1 MTTVRS
7 VARYIVILLLLSAYG
22 ASAQKAAEIAVRANV
37 KDNII
42 QLRWVVNT
50 AMAWKQGNKY
60 GVKVERY
67 TVVRNG
73 EILDVPEKV
82 VLTPTPLKPQ
92 PLNNWQSLATSN
104 NYAAIIAQALYGEHF
119 NMTDQHG
126 KGISQVIALAQE
138 QEQRYLVSMYAADMC
153 YPAAKMAGWGIEDN
167 TAKKGERYLYRII
180 SAVPEKTLAITS
192 GSVYVSLADVA
203 TLPKPQ
209 ELTGVF
215 GDHAVLL
222 TWNYGLLSNVYN
234 AYYLEKS
241 DDGENF
247 KRLSDIPL
255 TNMNSHN
262 GKPVERMF
270 YTDSLR
276 DNISSAYYRLVGVTS
291 FSEEGPP
298 SEPIQGKGTTRLTYV
313 PHITRSVPD
322 DKGVL
327 TVDWEFDDRGDA
339 QISHFE
345 LQRSD
350 DAKGPFV
357 PVRKNIAPGT
367 RTVTYDSLQA
377 SNYLVIAAVPQDGEP
392 TLSFPVLVQPTD
404 TIPPAPPE
412 ALIGVVDTLGVVRLS
427 WKANTEKDIYGY
439 RIYRA
444 QTQGEEMIP
453 LTDVAVLKNEY
464 VDTINVRNLN
474 TKVYYAVTALDK
486 RYNQS
491 DKSEVATLQ
500 KPELVPPSTP
510 VIIDYKLTNRAI
522 VLEWACGREENLGE
536 VRLFRQ
542 ERGQEQKLLVS
553 FTDFTKTIF
562 KDSTIQADR
571 YYSYSMVSVTGGGL
585 KSAVSPVVTVQ
596 APALSGEQDKIT
608 EFTGNFNRKSQ
619 QVELRW
625 KQAVPDIRQLEIY
638 RNENGQGFMLFK
650 VLKGFELSLNDAQ
663 VKPGVSYE
671 YMIRAVLQ
679 NGRNGAVV
687 KTTVGVK

>member
-1 MTTVRS
+1 MEVRI
-7 VARYIVILLLLSAYG
+7 VKLYIGLILLLSAG
-22 ASAQKAAEIAVRANV
+22 SVSAQAPAAISVKANV
-37 KDNII
+37 NENTI

-50 AMAWKQGNKY
+50 AMAWKQSNKY

-73 EILDVPEKV
+73 EMLAQPEKV
-82 VLTPTPLKPQ
+82 LLTPTALKPQ
-92 PLNNWQSLATSN
+92 PLNNWEKLATSN
-104 NYAAIIAQALYGEHF
+104 NYAAVIAQALYGHHF

-153 YPAAKMAGWGIEDN
+153 YPAALLAGWGIEDN
-167 TAKKGERYLYRII
+167 TVKKGERYLYRII
-180 SAVPEKTLAITS
+180 PAVPEKVLKIAT
-192 GSVYVSLADVA
+192 GSVYIGLADVA
-203 TLPKPQ
+203 KLPKPQ
-209 ELTGVF
+209 ELAGVF
-215 GDHAVLL
+215 GDETVLL
-222 TWNYGLLSNVYN
+222 TWNYGVLSTVYN
-234 AYYLEKS
+234 AYYIEKS
-241 DDGENF
+241 YDGTNF
-247 KRLSDIPL
+247 KRLTDIPL

-262 GKPVERMF
+262 GKPVDRMF

-276 DNISSAYYRLVGVTS
+276 DNNSKAYYRVVGITS
-291 FSEEGPP
+291 FSEEGPV
-298 SEPIQGKGTTRLTYV
+298 SAVIEGKGTTRLIYV

-327 TVDWEFDDRGDA
+327 TVDWEFDERGDA
-339 QISHFE
+339 QIDHFE

-350 DAKGPFV
+350 DAKGPFTRV
-357 PVRKNIAPGT
+357 GGKLAPGS
-367 RTVTYDSLQA
+367 RTTTYDSLQA
-377 SNYLVIAAVPQDGEP
+377 SNYLVIAAVPHDGEP

-404 TIPPAPPE
+404 TVPPAPPE
-412 ALIGVVDTLGVVRLS
+412 ALIGLVDTLGVVRLS

-464 VDTINVRNLN
+464 VDTVNVRNLN
-474 TKVYYAVTALDK
+474 TKVYYAVTALDQ

-510 VIIDYKLTNRAI
+510 VIIDYKLTNRAV
-522 VLEWACGREENLGE
+522 VLEWACGQEENLGE
-536 VRLFRQ
+536 VRLFRREQ
-542 ERGQEQKLLVS
+542 GQEQTLLAS
-553 FTDFTKTIF
+553 FTDFTKTIY
-562 KDSTIQADR
+562 KDSTVQADR

-585 KSAVSPVVTVQ
+585 KSAISPVVTVQ
-596 APALSGEQDKIT
+596 APALSGEQGKIT
-608 EFTGNFNRKSQ
+608 ELVGKFDRKSQ

-625 KQAVPDIRQLEIY
+625 KQNVPDIKQVEIY
-638 RNENGQGFMLFK
+638 RSENGQGFMLLK
-650 VLKGFELSLNDAQ
+650 VLKGFELSMSDAQ
-663 VKPGVSYE
+663 VKPGASYE
-671 YMIRAVLQ
+671 YMIRAILL
-679 NGRNGAVV
+679 NGRNGSIV